1 MPDVDQTA
9 SARPWWVLLALL
21 IVVVLVTPA
30 FWIGSSIRGS
40 ERAEVDDTVAALAA
54 VPGVRSVE
62 TRDAVEGSSGHEP
75 LGTASSTE
83 YVSAWVTLAA
93 EVERPADVG
102 SLTATA
108 RRIRTELDRR
118 RAGVGYDVWLVDTDP
133 DGVRELE
140 VLVPARGASGATI
153 AAATE
158 IADLPGVVRTQVG
171 TSEVEVVAVRAA
183 HFAAVQR
190 VAAEHGF
197 RVRDLATTDGRS
209 GATVLGGPAR
219 LDEPTLRL
227 AGELELVPFVEQVR
241 LEAGEFRGSA
251 FMIRA
256 SDDETVADV
265 AQRLASSEVA
275 GERGD
280 TIAFTVWSAG
290 SVAEGFVGGVVRKQH
305 PPEPM
310 VVPEPVDPIEVTAPA
325 VAAWPDDP
333 AAPSCTGSDLD
344 VRIEGIDYALG
355 RRFLLLVATNV
366 SGRPCAVQSR
376 PDIVFVRAS
385 GTPAPGV
392 SLVPPVGDPSEPTR
406 LVVPTDEEV
415 RSTLEWRGMSTSLDP
430 DVTVELAVVA
440 VPGGTV
446 RALPVSSFAPDP
458 AADMGSE
465 GPGSLD
471 VLEGAVVEVSPWR
484 ASVEGW
490 G

>member
-1 MPDVDQTA
+1 MPDVEQHA

-21 IVVVLVTPA
+21 IVMVVVAPMLGNGPA
-30 FWIGSSIRGS
+30 TRSVDGV
-40 ERAEVDDTVAALAA
+40 EVRDTIAALATL
-54 VPGVRSVE
+54 PGVRSVE
-62 TRDAVEGSSGHEP
+62 TRDVVEGSGGHEP
-75 LGTASSTE
+75 LDPASGTE
-83 YVSAWVTLAA
+83 YLSAWVTLAA

-133 DGVRELE
+133 DGARELE
-140 VLVPARGASGATI
+140 VLVPAHDASAATMT
-153 AAATE
+153 AATE

-171 TSEVEVVAVRAA
+171 TSEVEVVTVRAA

-197 RVRDLATTDGRS
+197 RVRDLATADGRS

-241 LEAGEFRGSA
+241 FEAGEFTGA
-251 FMIRA
+251 ALTIRA

-275 GERGD
+275 AERGD
-280 TIAFTVWSAG
+280 AIAFTVWSAG
-290 SVAEGFVGGVVRKQH
+290 SVAEGFVGGVARKQH
-305 PPEPM
+305 PPEPV
-310 VVPEPVDPIEVTAPA
+310 VVPEPVDPVEVTAPA

-333 AAPSCTGSDLD
+333 AAPSCTGGDLD

-355 RRFLLLVATNV
+355 RRFLLLVASNV

-392 SLVPPVGDPSEPTR
+392 SLVPPVGDPSEPAR
-406 LVVPTDEEV
+406 LVVPTGEEV

-440 VPGGTV
+440 VPGGMV
-446 RALPVSSFAPDP
+446 RALPVSSFTPAP
-458 AADMGSE
+458 ATDMGSE